1 MKMYV
6 LLCVLIGI
14 TTRNVKGQ
22 MCSDCVHLDYTVKGL
37 RTISRTLLDSLLL
50 DTFNPDCLHDN
61 QKLHISCPRND
72 SAGLV
77 VKCKKTHVIVQARG
91 IQRVEADAEVNLVAV
106 ERRCALVDASQEN
119 NCVNHMED
127 NTVSSYISKTLAH
140 LTDTW
145 TTVNYTGANCF
156 SDTHHDVTTEAPGRT
171 KKYTAQ
177 YADFRTKT
185 NVNKY
190 AEFTTMNNINKD
202 TDITTVTNVK
212 EPITEDILP
221 EKIKAVNSTSSVLL
235 ENVQNLSTTT
245 NNFVGSTQIE
255 NVTLAFS
262 ANDSMDLSTDSSSD
276 NDFGRK
282 QELSE
287 NVRKFIHYIR
297 NYNGAPV
304 MKCSELIFVMSLLA
318 VYLIDSFL
326 RASTN

>member
-1 MKMYV
+1 MKMY
-6 LLCVLIGI
+6 LFLYVLIGI
-14 TTRNVKGQ
+14 TIGNVKGQ

-61 QKLHISCPRND
+61 QKLHIKCPRND

-91 IQRVEADAEVNLVAV
+91 IQRVEAGAEVNLVAV

-156 SDTHHDVTTEAPGRT
+156 SDTHHDVTTEAPVET
-171 KKYTAQ
+171 KKHTAQ
-177 YADFRTKT
+177 YADF
-185 NVNKY
+185 
-190 AEFTTMNNINKD
+190 
-202 TDITTVTNVK
+202 TTVTNVK
-212 EPITEDILP
+212 EPISADVLR
-221 EKIKAVNSTSSVLL
+221 EKINTVNSTRSVSM
-235 ENVQNLSTTT
+235 ENVQILNTTG
-245 NNFVGSTQIE
+245 NFEESTQIA

-262 ANDSMDLSTDSSSD
+262 ANDSMVLSTNSSSD
-276 NDFGRK
+276 IDLGRK
-282 QELSE
+282 QELNK
-287 NVRKFIHYIR
+287 NVRKFINYIR
-297 NYNGAPV
+297 SYNRAPAK
-304 MKCSELIFVMSLLA
+304 KCSELILVMSLLA
-318 VYLIDSFL
+318 IYLIDNFL
-326 RASTN
+326 RAATI